1 MLDKKTFII
10 GVLSLS
16 AVILL
21 AANILAPRTVVAT
34 DSIQDNDYS
43 LVTAKALQGGEAL
56 YVTDRQSGMMA
67 VFVYDPNRR
76 ALVNKDV
83 LPVQSAFAKLL
94 NAGGVRRP

>member
-21 AANILAPRTVVAT
+21 VANLMAPRAVVAA

-43 LVTAKALQGGEAL
+43 LITAKALQGGEAL
-56 YVTDRQSGMMA
+56 YVTDRQSGLMA
-67 VFVYDPNRR
+67 VFVYDPNRH
-76 ALVNKDV
+76 AVVNKV
-83 LPVQSAFAKLL
+83 VRPVQNAFAPML
-94 NAGGVRRP
+94 NAAGGRGR